1 MTKTISK
8 RIYFLSF
15 FGMVLLV
22 FIHGYN
28 VTDFLLYATSSISN
42 PLTFTNF
49 IEYYIANGLLRFR
62 IPLLTLISGY
72 LLAYK
77 NEAKYPRLTLKKI
90 THFNSIIFTF

>member
-8 RIYFLSF
+8 RIYFFSF

-28 VTDFLLYATSSISN
+28 ITDFPLYVTSTISN
-42 PLTFTNF
+42 PLTFINF

-77 NEAKYPRLTLKKI
+77 NEAKYKDLL
-90 THFNSIIFTF
+90 